1 MRTTLKEIKNYPAAD
16 ISDFSFEQINRLKEG
31 EKFLAPV
38 AYSTGV
44 YGISGIVAQGYSSG
58 TLYKITKRSI
68 ALFMVL

>member
-1 MRTTLKEIKNYPAAD
+1 MRTTLKENKNYPAAD
-16 ISDFSFEQINRLKEG
+16 ISSFSFEKINRLKEG
-31 EKFLAPV
+31 EKLLTQV

-44 YGISGIVAQGYSSG
+44 YGISGIVVQGYSSG